1 MIHGFTEKDWND
13 YVEGLTDNQTRD
25 RIEAHLIGC
34 FSCWEMHEQM
44 AEATAALRSSG
55 DILRRAFA
63 LQDHQLHDGLR
74 EVFARIKEGT
84 SGDSDGHSREVRARL
99 NFLEAVL
106 TPMCGSQTAS
116 KALRAAADAIPAN
129 KLNFV
134 TTENWEPFL
143 ERLTSFATVMCGDTG
158 ANLIRVSGKIC
169 FE

>member
-13 YVEGLTDNQTRD
+13 YVEGVADHQTRD

-34 FSCWEMHEQM
+34 FSCWELHEQM
-44 AEATAALRSSG
+44 SQATGALRSSG
-55 DILRRAFA
+55 EILRGVFA
-63 LQDHQLHDGLR
+63 LQDQQLHNGLR
-74 EVFARIKEGT
+74 AVFARIKQET
-84 SGDSDGHSREVRARL
+84 PFDSESQSHEVQARL

-106 TPMCGSQTAS
+106 APMCGAQTAS
-116 KALRAAADAIPAN
+116 KALRAAAHATSAD

-158 ANLIRVSGKIC
+158 ANLVRVSGKIC